1 MECVEIFDDSWITV
15 EDKRELLRVIKQGYE
30 TSMPWADHALMKSLV
45 KERYDRVVREMDK
58 QEYLREK
65 REASVDG
72 LLDAIVPDQLE
83 LKTGVEKMLAEK
95 EDEDTTAEP

>member
-1 MECVEIFDDSWITV
+1 MECVEVFNDSWIAV
-15 EDKRELLRVIKQGYE
+15 EDKRELLRVIKEAYQ

-58 QEYLREK
+58 EQYLADK
-65 REASVDG
+65 REATVDG

-95 EDEDTTAEP
+95 DDDETA

>member
-1 MECVEIFDDSWITV
+1 MECVEAFDDSWIAV

-45 KERYDRVVREMDK
+45 KERYDRVVREMSKED
-58 QEYLREK
+58 YLAEK

-83 LKTGVEKMLAEK
+83 LKTGVEKMVAEK
-95 EDEDTTAEP
+95 DEDTTVESC